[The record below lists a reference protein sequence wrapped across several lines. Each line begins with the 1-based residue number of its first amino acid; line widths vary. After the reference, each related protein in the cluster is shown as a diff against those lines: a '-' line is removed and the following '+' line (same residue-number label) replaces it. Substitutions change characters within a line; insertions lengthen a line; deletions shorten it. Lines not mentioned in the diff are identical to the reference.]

1 MPQHHMVIPHYMGR
15 SREIDI
21 ENKRIEENRDGIHR
35 ENSFSSLT
43 PLQDIPLLLPQEA
56 DGVDAP
62 SVDQKLSSQHMNHKH
77 VDQPTGVSCN
87 ISFSSMNPKVE
98 ALDPDTQMNGLIDD
112 LYCMDLESGTN
123 INLVAQSGLTSSNEW
138 SESSEEGDHAVAA
151 DDCGQ
156 TGPRTACKCQVSNA
170 S

>member
-21 ENKRIEENRDGIHR
+21 ENKRIEENQDGIHR

-62 SVDQKLSSQHMNHKH
+62 SVDQKLSS
-77 VDQPTGVSCN
+77 
-87 ISFSSMNPKVE
+87 MNPRVE

-112 LYCMDLESGTN
+112 LYSMDLESGTN
-123 INLVAQSGLTSSNEW
+123 INLVAQSGLTTSNEW